1 MFLTSVLDTSRSSQN
16 QFLAYLAEL
25 CTDLDSRIVDCT
37 DANVYLS
44 KSKLRDPDQPSFHE
58 AMHGKDSE
66 FWIEAM
72 KTEVL
77 DLLSRNTWERVLRS
91 SVPRDPSGKKCKVLK
106 SIWAFKLK
114 RFPDGSPQKF
124 KARFCARG
132 DLQQEGVD
140 FFDMYAPV
148 VKWSTI
154 RMLLIETLS
163 RNWVTRQ
170 VDFTNAF
177 AQGELSETVFLEPP
191 KAFEGYGGLDK
202 VLKLS
207 KSLYGLR
214 QAVKTFFEKLKDGL
228 EERGFCQSSHN
239 PCLFMKKDM
248 MCVVYVDDTTFSG
261 PNADDIEAEIKSI
274 EICDKEQRHTFELRN
289 EGEVNDFLGIRIS
302 KTGPSSYCLTQPGLI
317 KKVLTNAGMENCKPA
332 STPAVSTAL
341 GWDEHGKEFS
351 ENWDYASIIGMLMYL
366 SQNTRPDIAFAVHQ
380 CARFTHNPM
389 NSHAVGV
396 KRILRYLKGTQ
407 NKGMKL
413 CPDNSLHI
421 DCYVDADFSGLWG
434 SKYDQDPIFVKS
446 RTIMYQKCPLHWVS
460 RL

>member
-1 MFLTSVLDTSRSSQN
+1 
-16 QFLAYLAEL
+16 
-25 CTDLDSRIVDCT
+25 
-37 DANVYLS
+37 
-44 KSKLRDPDQPSFHE
+44 
-58 AMHGKDSE
+58 MHSKDSE

-91 SVPRDPSGKKCKVLK
+91 SVPMDSNGKKYKVLK

-132 DLQQEGVD
+132 DLQQEGID
-140 FFDMYAPV
+140 FFDTYAPV

-177 AQGELSETVFLEPP
+177 AQGELSEIVFLEPP
-191 KAFEGYGGLDK
+191 KAFEGSDGLDK
-202 VLKLS
+202 VLKLH

-214 QAVKTFFEKLKDGL
+214 QAAKTFFEKLKDGL
-228 EERGFCQSSHN
+228 EERGFRQSSHD

-248 MCVVYVDDTTFSG
+248 MCVVYVDDTIFSG
-261 PNADDIEAEIKSI
+261 PNADEIEAEIKSI
-274 EICDKEQRHTFELRN
+274 GICDTEQRHAFELRN

-302 KTGPSSYCLTQPGLI
+302 KTGPKSYYLTQPGLI
-317 KKVLTNAGMENCKPA
+317 KKVLAHAAMENCKPV

-341 GWDEHGKEFS
+341 GRDEHGKEFS
-351 ENWDYASIIGMLMYL
+351 ESWDYASIIGMLMYL

-380 CARFTHNPM
+380 CARFTHNPK

-396 KRILRYLKGTQ
+396 KHILRYLKGTQ
-407 NKGMKL
+407 DKGM
-413 CPDNSLHI
+413 
-421 DCYVDADFSGLWG
+421 
-434 SKYDQDPIFVKS
+434 
-446 RTIMYQKCPLHWVS
+446 
-460 RL
+460 